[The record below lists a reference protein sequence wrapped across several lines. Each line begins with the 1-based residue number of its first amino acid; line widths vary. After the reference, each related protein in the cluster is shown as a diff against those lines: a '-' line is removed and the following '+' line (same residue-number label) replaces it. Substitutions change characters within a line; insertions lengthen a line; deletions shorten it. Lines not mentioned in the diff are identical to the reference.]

1 MVDPEDMNYS
11 FLVPSVLIL
20 IVIMGYYFF
29 RPRLPIR
36 LNRAF
41 LAILVIHILTEA
53 AESISFRLD
62 ETWPEHSMA
71 LLWSVKVLYFVFSF
85 IRPYMFFV
93 FTVSV
98 MDAKILKR
106 SPLYVLSPIVYAP
119 SVLIALTNPLTHLL
133 FRYDQGLHTG
143 PLYWLLYGCSG
154 CYQIFAAIA
163 VIRHRKELS
172 RHEIISLLS
181 IQGILA
187 LGNLVRFL
195 MPAYVI
201 MNTFV
206 LMAILVIFISFQN
219 PDLYL
224 SERGYAYNMPAFEAL
239 LEECRRKKRPC
250 RVLGFVLQNYTEHRE
265 IFGGKQMN
273 EALIAINKWLVAS
286 FPSQSVFY
294 LRSGSY
300 ALVGTNRPNLAYLR
314 DTIAARFSEPWKT
327 GIGEPRLSISF
338 VEADMEDLD
347 CPADRLLNTMLIS
360 LDDLGHG
367 GEHASSRSLSDS
379 IHEINQK
386 LDIRRCLEYAL
397 DHNELEVFLQP
408 LMDSHTGKRVAAEAL
423 VRLRDENGKLIRP
436 DLFISLAEQEGYIV
450 RLGEQVLAKV
460 CEFIRDN
467 DMEALGVRW
476 INVNLSP
483 VQFMSHD
490 IPARFAQILKDY
502 GVSEDLIHLEIT
514 EQSMIDFSLLHD
526 QITGLHRN
534 GFQFALDD
542 YGSGYSN
549 MTRVRQYPFTNIKID
564 MEVVRNYC
572 REKDMLLPALIQ
584 GFKKMNLSI
593 TAEGIETEEMADIM
607 RDISCD
613 YLQGYYFSRPVPMAE
628 FVRMK
633 I

>member
-1 MVDPEDMNYS
+1 MNYS
-11 FLVPSVLIL
+11 FLVPSMLIL

-41 LAILVIHILTEA
+41 LAILVIHISTELF
-53 AESISFRLD
+53 ESLSCRLD
-62 ETWPEHSMA
+62 ETWPEHSLL
-71 LLWSVKVLYFVFSF
+71 LLWSVKTLYFVFSY

-93 FTVSV
+93 FTVSI

-106 SPLYVLSPIVYAP
+106 SPLYILAPIVYGP
-119 SVLIALTNPLTHLL
+119 CVIIALTNPLTHLL
-133 FRYDQGLHTG
+133 FWYDQGLLTG
-143 PLYWLLYGCSG
+143 RLYWTLFGCSTS
-154 CYQIFAAIA
+154 YQVFASIA
-163 VIRHRKELS
+163 VIRHRRELNA
-172 RHEIISLLS
+172 HEIISLLA
-181 IQGILA
+181 IQGILV

-206 LMAILVIFISFQN
+206 LMAIMVIFISFQN

-224 SERGYAYNMPAFEAL
+224 SERGSVYNMPAFEAL
-239 LEECRRKKRPC
+239 LEECHRKNRPC
-250 RVLGFVLQNYTEHRE
+250 RVLGFVIQNYTEHRE
-265 IFGGKQMN
+265 IFGGNQMN

-286 FPSQSVFY
+286 FPSQSCFY

-300 ALVGTNRPNLAYLR
+300 ALVGTNRPNLTYLR
-314 DTIAARFSEPWKT
+314 DSIAARFTEPWKT
-327 GIGEPRLSISF
+327 GIGELKLSVAF

-360 LDDLGHG
+360 LDEMGHSA
-367 GEHASSRSLSDS
+367 EHASSRSLSDS
-379 IHEINQK
+379 IEEINRK
-386 LDIRRCLEYAL
+386 IDIRRCLEYAL
-397 DHNELEVFLQP
+397 DHNRLEVFLQP
-408 LMDSHTGKRVAAEAL
+408 LMDSRTGKRIAAEAL

-436 DLFISLAEQEGYIV
+436 DLFISMAEQEGYIV

-467 DMEALGVRW
+467 DMDELGVQW

-502 GVSEDLIHLEIT
+502 GVNERLIHLEIT
-514 EQSMIDFSLLHD
+514 EQSMIDFSLLRD
-526 QITGLHRN
+526 QITGLHQN

-549 MTRVRQYPFTNIKID
+549 MTRVQQYPFTNIKID

-572 REKDMLLPALIQ
+572 REKNMLLPALIQ